1 MITNA
6 KTPVSLWR
14 KLSLATMVAGTTAV
28 LSTAALA
35 GQCPADKVAANAMKP
50 GPSEPAGVTDE
61 VLSHVDLSKEAVHLK
76 DRMFRMRR
84 LVVQPGGVVPTH
96 SHGDR
101 PALIYIIEGSI
112 TEYSSNCAVPIEHK
126 AGEAAMESVGLSHWW
141 KNNGSKPAVL
151 ISADILHTETM
162 DDHMM

>member
-6 KTPVSLWR
+6 KTPISLWR
-14 KLSLATMVAGTTAV
+14 KLSVATMVAGTTAI

-35 GQCPADKVAANAMKP
+35 GQCPADKVATNAMQN
-50 GPSEPAGVTDE
+50 GATEPVGVTDE
-61 VLSHVDLSKEAVHLK
+61 VLSHIDLSKEAVKLN
-76 DRMFRMRR
+76 DRLFRLRQ

-101 PALIYIIEGSI
+101 PALIYIVDGSI

-141 KNNGSKPAVL
+141 KNNGSKPVVL
-151 ISADILHTETM
+151 ISADILHTESM
-162 DDHMM
+162 DDPMM

>member
-14 KLSLATMVAGTTAV
+14 TLSVAAMIAGATAI

-35 GQCPADKVAANAMKP
+35 GECPADKVGANAMQP
-50 GPSEPAGVTDE
+50 ATEPAGVTDE
-61 VLSHVDLSKEAVHLK
+61 VLSHIDLSKEALK
-76 DRMFRMRR
+76 LEDRMFRLRR
-84 LVVQPGGVVPTH
+84 LVVQPDGVVPWH

-101 PALIYIIEGSI
+101 PALIYIIAGSI
-112 TEYSSNCAVPIEHK
+112 TEYSSNCTVPIEHH

-141 KNNGSKPAVL
+141 KNNGSEPVTL
-151 ISADILHTETM
+151 ISADIVEVKSDDQQTM
-162 DDHMM
+162 